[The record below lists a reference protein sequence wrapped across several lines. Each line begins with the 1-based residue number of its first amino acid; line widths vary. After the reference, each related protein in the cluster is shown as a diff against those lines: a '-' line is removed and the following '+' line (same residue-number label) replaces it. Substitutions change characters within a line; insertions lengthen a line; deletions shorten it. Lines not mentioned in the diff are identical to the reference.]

1 MGIETAAAW
10 IALFGSLAAFICF
23 SIALL
28 GGVGIVRRLR
38 LPNDPP
44 ADALFSA
51 PAPPIIEKP
60 DRERAQAQAAV
71 HAEEQALLDQAKFIC
86 MESLQCR
93 EDFQTLSSYPDR
105 NDAEHKALKELKP
118 IHKRLKDIPEQFEAW
133 HNDGG
138 LLAHA
143 DAIKHMHNK
152 HEADCK
158 QYQAIIKALPPPS
171 KKRILLLVAALI
183 ASFIMLAVA
192 HYMSGL

>member
-28 GGVGIVRRLR
+28 SGVGIVRRLR

-93 EDFQTLSSYPDR
+93 EDFQALSAYPDR
-105 NDAEHKALKELKP
+105 SDAENKALKELKP
-118 IHKRLKDIPEQFEAW
+118 IHKRLKDIPEQFETW

-143 DAIKHMHNK
+143 EKIKQF
-152 HEADCK
+152 HEKYAADCT
-158 QYQAIIKALPPPS
+158 QYQTIVKTLPPPS
-171 KKRILLLVAALI
+171 KKRILLLVAALLV
-183 ASFIMLAVA
+183 SFLMLAFA